1 MSEPKLLIIDGHSMA
16 FRAFYALPVESFT
29 TTTGQATNAVYGF
42 VTMLLRL
49 IEEHKPTH
57 LAVAFD
63 TSGGSFRN
71 TEYTEYKAGRA
82 ETPQEFK
89 GQVGLIKE
97 VLENMGITWLTA
109 DGYEADDILATLAAS
124 GETHGMRVLVA
135 SGDRDSFQLI
145 TDKVHVIY
153 PGRTPAD
160 LKLMDTAAVEAR
172 YGVPPQWYP
181 HIAAL
186 TGEKADNLPGVPGVG
201 EKTAAQWVQQYGGL
215 EGVLANA
222 DKIGGKRGEALR
234 ESIPDVQRNRR
245 LNQLLTDVALPVAV
259 TDLERA
265 PINRSGLNT
274 LFDALEFNRLRQR
287 VFALDGAVAGPGKP
301 EAENPVAGISEAE
314 NPEAGTVEDGNL
326 GARNPQTGSLE
337 AEGLGAQTPAE
348 EAPGADARP
357 AVPLQLET
365 ELSQFANWVKAIPA
379 QQPLAL
385 AVELIGGEVDAL
397 CLYYATAQAGLAFA
411 CEPRDLTADQVAL
424 LEEVFAAHPLITHE
438 AKRLRHAFKNS
449 GLQLPQPAGDVELA
463 AYLLGPDQRNYSL
476 PTLAEKFLDEALP
489 EAPQQL
495 TLLRDFAALA
505 QAAETIAKLNTV
517 FARLLKRDNLWELY
531 ENLELPVQADLWELE
546 DTGIAMSLEVL
557 NQLLAELTEQV
568 ERAEESAY
576 NAIGHKVNLS
586 SPMQLQT
593 VLFEELEMPKTK
605 RTKRGYTTNA
615 EALAEL
621 YAKTQHPFLQFLLEH
636 RDKIKLRQIVE
647 GLLQAVAADGR
658 IHTTFQ
664 QTVAATGRLSSTD
677 PNLQNIPARTA
688 EGMRIRA
695 AFVPGPGFDYLMTV
709 DYSQIEMRLM
719 AHMSEDAGLIEAFNL
734 GEDLHRTTAAMVF
747 GVPVAEVTPALRS
760 QIKAT
765 SYGLAY
771 GLSSYGLSQQLGISV
786 SEAAKL
792 RDAYLERFG
801 GVARFLG
808 RVVEDAREC
817 GFTATMMGRRRY
829 LPDLNAPN
837 QNLRAMAE
845 RAALNAPIQGSA
857 ADIIKLAMHQVMVK
871 FKELGLASRVLL
883 QVHDELVLEV
893 VDSEVAVVTQIVTE
907 LMGSVVQLSVPL
919 DVSVGV
925 GSSWQ
930 AAAH

>member
-16 FRAFYALPVESFT
+16 FRAFYALPVESFV

-49 IEEHKPTH
+49 IEEHQPTH

-63 TSGGSFRN
+63 TSTGSFRN
-71 TEYTEYKAGRA
+71 TEYSEYKAGRA
-82 ETPQEFK
+82 QTPQEFK
-89 GQVGLIKE
+89 GQVGLIKQ
-97 VLENMGITWLTA
+97 VLENMGVTWLTA
-109 DGYEADDILATLAAS
+109 EGYEADDILATLATA
-124 GETHGMRVLVA
+124 GEAQGMRVLVA

-145 TDKVHVIY
+145 TDKVNVIY

-160 LKLMDTAAVEAR
+160 LKLMDIAAVEAR
-172 YGVPPQWYP
+172 YGVPPKWYP

-215 EGVLANA
+215 EGVIANA

-234 ESIPDVQRNRR
+234 ESIPDVERNRR
-245 LNQLLTDVALPVAV
+245 LNELLTNVSLPVTV
-259 TDLERA
+259 GDLKRA
-265 PINRSGLNT
+265 AINRNGLND

-287 VFALDGAVAGPGKP
+287 VFALDG
-301 EAENPVAGISEAE
+301 IS
-314 NPEAGTVEDGNL
+314 V
-326 GARNPQTGSLE
+326 
-337 AEGLGAQTPAE
+337 
-348 EAPGADARP
+348 ADAEDELATSP
-357 AVPLQLET
+357 TLELQLLT
-365 ELSQFANWVKAIPA
+365 EVSKLSDWIKTVPAN
-379 QQPLAL
+379 QPLAL
-385 AVELIGGEVDAL
+385 AVELIGREVDAL
-397 CLYYATAQAGLAFA
+397 CLYYTTETAGIAFA
-411 CEPRDLTADQVAL
+411 CEPRDLNPTQIAELENL
-424 LEEVFAAHPLITHE
+424 LTTHPVITHDG
-438 AKRLRHAFKNS
+438 KRLRHAFKTT
-449 GLQLPQPAGDVELA
+449 GLKLTQPTGDVELA
-463 AYLLGPDQRNYSL
+463 AYLLGPDQRNYTL
-476 PTLAEKFLDEALP
+476 PTLAEKYLGVILTSEA
-489 EAPQQL
+489 EQL
-495 TLLRDFAALA
+495 TLLRDYTNLANAAQTISRLNDEFA
-505 QAAETIAKLNTV
+505 K
-517 FARLLKRDNLWELY
+517 LLKRDQLWDLY
-531 ENLELPVQADLWELE
+531 QDLEIPVQGDLYELE

-568 ERAEESAY
+568 EKAEESAY

-593 VLFEELEMPKTK
+593 VLFEELQMPKTK

-615 EALAEL
+615 EALVEL
-621 YAKTQHPFLQFLLEH
+621 YAKTQHPFLKFLLQH

-647 GLLQAVAADGR
+647 GLLNAVDADGR

-664 QTVAATGRLSSTD
+664 QTVAATGRLSSTE

-695 AFVPGPGFDYLMTV
+695 AFVPGIGYDHLMTV

-719 AHMSEDAGLIEAFNL
+719 AHMSADSGLIEAFNL

-747 GVPVAEVTPALRS
+747 GVPVEEVTPALRS

-786 SEAAKL
+786 PEAAKL

-801 GVARFLG
+801 GVARFLSQ
-808 RVVEDAREC
+808 VVEEARER
-817 GFTATMMGRRRY
+817 GYTETMMGRRRY
-829 LPDLNAPN
+829 LPDLKATN
-837 QNLRAMAE
+837 QPLRAMAE

-857 ADIIKLAMHQVMVK
+857 ADIIKLAMHQVMEK
-871 FKELGLASRVLL
+871 LKALGMASRVLL

-893 VDSEVAVVTQIVTE
+893 VDSEVEQVTQIVTD
-907 LMGSVVQLSVPL
+907 LMGSVVKLSVPL

-925 GSSWQ
+925 GASWQ